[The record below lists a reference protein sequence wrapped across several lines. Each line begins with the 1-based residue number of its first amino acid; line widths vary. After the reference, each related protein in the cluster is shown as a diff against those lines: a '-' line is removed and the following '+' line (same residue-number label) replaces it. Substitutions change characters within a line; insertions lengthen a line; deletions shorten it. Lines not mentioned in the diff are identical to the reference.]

1 MISADT
7 ATRVWG
13 RAAVKILLTLSR
25 LIDALNEGVGRLTYW
40 LVLVAVLVSAGN
52 AIIRYTFN
60 MSSNAW
66 LEIQWY
72 LFSAVFLF
80 CAGYTLLHNQ
90 HIRIDVVTGRLSPR
104 AHAWID
110 ILGTLLFLMPMAL
123 TVLWLSWPVFVDAY
137 QRNEVSTNAGG
148 LIIWPAR
155 LMVPI
160 GFLLLVL
167 QGISELIK
175 RIAFLCGMIP
185 DPAEKH
191 EEPSAEE
198 KLAEEI
204 RRQRGEPA

>member
-1 MISADT
+1 M
-7 ATRVWG
+7 
-13 RAAVKILLTLSR
+13 
-25 LIDALNEGVGRLTYW
+25 
-40 LVLVAVLVSAGN
+40 
-52 AIIRYTFN
+52 
-60 MSSNAW
+60 
-66 LEIQWY
+66 
-72 LFSAVFLF
+72 
-80 CAGYTLLHNQ
+80 
-90 HIRIDVVTGRLSPR
+90 
-104 AHAWID
+104 
-110 ILGTLLFLMPMAL
+110 FLMPMAL

-198 KLAEEI
+198 QLAEEI